1 MKKNII
7 FKQFLKAKYQL
18 FCYSIILLL
27 VSCSRYSADDLEWAL
42 KQAGKNRAELEK
54 VLEHYSANPA
64 DSLKL
69 KAAQFLIENMPYHY
83 TSAHA
88 LLDSFRVH
96 IASHTPG
103 ATTIPNFEKR
113 FGPLSAI
120 KHQPVS
126 DIHVMTADYLISNI
140 DFSFYLWQKAPWGK
154 HVSFKHFCEEIL
166 PYRIGNEPIE
176 DWKEIYHQRYWPMV
190 DTLANNHDPVAV
202 AGMLFHHLYNNEDW
216 ALVYDYNLNTP
227 DLGALALLDM
237 RWGLCREQ
245 VSMFIYT
252 MRSVGI
258 PTGMLLYVQAPDMAL
273 SHSWNYMRD
282 TTGKTVGFDYYNT
295 KIFGEDII
303 DHRKRGKV
311 FRQYFQLQRES
322 LPILNKKKDIP
333 SKLNNEFIKDVSS
346 EYLPDNMVEISV
358 DKKFRNG
365 DFMYLSVF
373 NNTTWVPMAW
383 SNVENGKVQF
393 RYLQPDVLY
402 QISDYRAGR
411 VIPVSVPLIM
421 NRDGTVNFLIAD
433 TEREQS
439 VKLLRK
445 HYYPEWWE
453 RTRVCAIGGQFQ
465 GANKPDF
472 SDAVT
477 LYTIPGKAEMLW
489 ENIPLDDA
497 RTFKYARYITAVD
510 GRNYIA
516 EIEFYDGDKKLT
528 GKPIGTE
535 GSHLD
540 DPKKTA
546 DKAFDGEVLTY
557 YRAEHEIRGSWTGL
571 EFDQP
576 HRITTIRYLFR
587 NDDNNIRPG
596 DAYELVYWANGR
608 WNSLGHKVGDN
619 SYELIFDN
627 VPTGALFLL
636 HNHTRGK
643 EERPFTYENG
653 EQVWW

>member
-1 MKKNII
+1 MLRQKNQIT
-7 FKQFLKAKYQL
+7 KYVFYL
-18 FCYSIILLL
+18 FAILLT
-27 VSCSRYSADDLEWAL
+27 VSCSRYSSGLEWAL
-42 KQAGKNRAELEK
+42 KQAGDNRAELEK
-54 VLEHYSANPA
+54 VLEHYCQTPE

-69 KAAQFLIENMPYHY
+69 KAAEFLITNMPYHY
-83 TSAHA
+83 TLSNAVV
-88 LLDSFRVH
+88 DSFRLH

-103 ATTIPNFEKR
+103 ATTISDFEEQ
-113 FGPLSAI
+113 FGPLANLRY
-120 KHQPVS
+120 QRLY
-126 DIHVMTADYLISNI
+126 DINVMTADYLIRNI
-140 DFSFYLWQKAPWGK
+140 DFSFRLWHEAPWGK
-154 HVSFKHFCEEIL
+154 HISFDNFCEEIL
-166 PYRIGNEPIE
+166 PYRVGNEPLE
-176 DWKEIYHQRYWPMV
+176 NWKEVYYERYRPML
-190 DTLANNHDPVAV
+190 DTVANGHDPVAV
-202 AGMLFHHLYNNEDW
+202 AGMLFKHLYNNEDW

-245 VSMFIYT
+245 VSMFVYT

-258 PTGMLLYVQAPDMAL
+258 PTGILTYVQAPDMVTA
-273 SHSWNYMRD
+273 HEWNYMRD
-282 TTGKTVGFDYYNT
+282 TTGKAVGFDYYNT

-311 FRQYFQLQRES
+311 FRKYFQLQKES
-322 LPILNKKKDIP
+322 LPILSKSQNIP
-333 SKLNNEFIKDVSS
+333 PKLNNEFIKEVSS

-402 QISDYRAGR
+402 QISDYKLGQ
-411 VIPVSVPLIM
+411 VIPVSAPFVM
-421 NRDGTVNFLIAD
+421 NRNGTADFLVADTVNN
-433 TEREQS
+433 QS
-439 VKLLRK
+439 VRLLRK

-453 RTRVCAIGGQFQ
+453 RTRICAIGGRFQ

-477 LYTIPGKAEMLW
+477 LYTIPDKAEMLW
-489 ENIPLDDA
+489 ENIPLNNMQ
-497 RTFKYARYITAVD
+497 TFNYARYITAVD

-516 EIEFYDGDKKLT
+516 EIEFYDGDVKLS
-528 GKPIGTE
+528 GKPVGTE
-535 GSHLD
+535 GSHLN
-540 DPKKTA
+540 DPDKTS
-546 DKAFDGEVLTY
+546 DKAFDSEPLTY
-557 YRAEHEIRGSWTGL
+557 YRAEHEIKGSWTGL
-571 EFDQP
+571 EFEQP
-576 HRITTIRYLFR
+576 HRITSIRYLFR

-596 DAYELVYWANGR
+596 DAYELVYWAEDGR
-608 WNSLGHKVGDN
+608 WRPLGHQVAGN
-619 SYELIFDN
+619 SYELHFDS

-653 EQVWW
+653 EQIWW